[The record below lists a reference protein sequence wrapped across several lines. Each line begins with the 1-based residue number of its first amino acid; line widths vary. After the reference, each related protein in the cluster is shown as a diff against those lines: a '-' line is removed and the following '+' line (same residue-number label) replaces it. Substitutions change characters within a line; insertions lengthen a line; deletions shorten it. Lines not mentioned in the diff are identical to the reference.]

1 MMKPSLI
8 GLAACFL
15 LAACGGGSRS
25 APQLYALQPGEIH
38 APSCRAPH
46 AGIKIYEPNAAP
58 GLESFRVMVI
68 DRPNHQTQ
76 YRGVGW
82 NTTLPRAVQAFFTE
96 AFETSGMFRYVSTD
110 SDSIKAPWILE
121 TRLRGL
127 HVDQSTGG
135 RSEAVVQLTFTLMR
149 AGERTPVMT
158 VPLTR
163 RDDVSGLNMDGI
175 VGVFNRQL
183 GDMASEVLQKMRR
196 HTGCR

>member
-1 MMKPSLI
+1 MMKPTYFAV
-8 GLAACFL
+8 AACLL
-15 LAACGGGSRS
+15 LAACGGGSRT

-38 APSCRAPH
+38 APSCRVQT
-46 AGIKIYEPNAAP
+46 GIKVYEPNAAP
-58 GLESFRVMVI
+58 GLESFRIMVI

-82 NTTLPRAVQAFFTE
+82 NATLPRAVQSFLTE
-96 AFETSGMFRYVSTD
+96 AFESTSMFRYVSTD

-127 HVDQSTGG
+127 HVDQSKGG
-135 RSEAVVQLTFTLMR
+135 TQAVTQLTATLMR
-149 AGERTPVMT
+149 AGERKPVMT
-158 VPLTR
+158 LPMMR
-163 RDDVSGLNMDGI
+163 SDDVTGQNMDAI

-183 GDMASEVLQKMRR
+183 GDMASEILQNMRR